1 MPYDQVSAGRA
12 LPVRGKGKAHL
23 QNTRSPASE
32 PCSSF
37 GPDHADTGQHERGP
51 SVPTTSLPENPSL
64 EHLKGQAKLI
74 RDLIRAGDPGGLAMV
89 DEFHPRLAAADLDD
103 DRRAGF
109 KTADAQLIIARMYRF
124 PNWNRL
130 REHVAVVTAHSFT
143 PHAERDSGPDQPTS
157 FIQDA
162 CLDYAEDGPSPAD
175 RLAAAHRM
183 LEADP
188 SLASGSIEALAT
200 VGDHR
205 ALATELDNHPDAINQ
220 PCGPNDWPPLLYAVY
235 SRIATDNP
243 DWSAIETVK
252 VLLERGADPN
262 TGFLWRGL
270 TPPFTAL
277 TGAFAGGESHQ
288 PWHTE
293 RLEIAR
299 LLLDAGADPNDG
311 QLLYNNGIGGQNH
324 DNPAY
329 LQLLVQYGLGTQQNG
344 PWYQRL
350 GDQLRDP
357 AELLYDEV
365 EAAAKRNRPTILSY
379 LATLGLDLNRSIG
392 RSQTTP
398 VRIAA
403 AEGHDSILAILAEH
417 GIDTALTPTETALQF
432 TRTNQT
438 DELRLL
444 LTEHPELLPQLRTEY
459 PGLCKNVTPEHE
471 SMLDLLI
478 ELGFDINDRSGTK
491 TALHHAAEGNDTNRA
506 RFLIDHGADPNLVD
520 TYIGATPWGWANH
533 FGNTETA
540 TYLHPLTDHGDR
552 LPEITIRYAQT
563 VRTLATPELIE
574 RLLESIHVA
583 SEPVLV
589 RLETTQGSLSIGLGR
604 PDLSVALY
612 VDTDNNPWHAQG
624 DPTLTP
630 TEPLT
635 FDSPDH
641 QHQYSFYPEAA
652 VTLET
657 ARAAARTFILQ
668 PAAEPAN
675 VTWIPEG
682 NPDREV
688 N

>member
-23 QNTRSPASE
+23 QNTRSRAME
-32 PCSSF
+32 RCSSF
-37 GPDHADTGQHERGP
+37 WPDHADTGQHERGP

-74 RDLIRAGDPGGLAMV
+74 RDLIRAADPGGLSMV
-89 DEFHPRLAAADLDD
+89 DEFHPRLDAADLDD

-124 PNWNRL
+124 SNWNRL

-143 PHAERDSGPDQPTS
+143 PHAERASDPDQPSS
-157 FIQDA
+157 FVKDA
-162 CLDYAEDGPSPAD
+162 CLDYAEDGPSPAY

-205 ALATELDNHPDAINQ
+205 ALATDLDNHPDAVNE

-235 SRIATDNP
+235 SRVSTDNA
-243 DWSAIETVK
+243 DWSALETVK
-252 VLLERGADPN
+252 VLLDHGADPDA
-262 TGFLWRGL
+262 GFLWRGL

-277 TGAFAGGESHQ
+277 TGAFGGGESHQ

-293 RLEIAR
+293 RLAIAR

-329 LQLLVQYGLGTQQNG
+329 LELLVEYGLGTQQNG

-357 AELLYDEV
+357 AELLYDEL

-379 LATLGLDLNRSIG
+379 LATLGLDINRPIG

-398 VRIAA
+398 ARIAA
-403 AEGHDSILAILAEH
+403 AQGHDSILALLAEH
-417 GIDTALTPTETALQF
+417 GIDTELTPTETALQF

-438 DELRLL
+438 NELRQL
-444 LTEHPELLPQLRTEY
+444 LTEHPELLPQLRTEH
-459 PGLCKNVTPEHE
+459 PGLCKNVTPEHTA
-471 SMLDLLI
+471 MLDPP
-478 ELGFDINDRSGTK
+478 D
-491 TALHHAAEGNDTNRA
+491 RA
-506 RFLIDHGADPNLVD
+506 RLRHQRPIRHQNRPPPRRRSQRHQPR
-520 TYIGATPWGWANH
+520 ATPHRPRRRPQPRRHSHRRHTMGM
-533 FGNTETA
+533 GQ
-540 TYLHPLTDHGDR
+540 PLRQHR
-552 LPEITIRYAQT
+552 NRHLPPPT
-563 VRTLATPELIE
+563 
-574 RLLESIHVA
+574 H
-583 SEPVLV
+583 
-589 RLETTQGSLSIGLGR
+589 R
-604 PDLSVALY
+604 PRRS
-612 VDTDNNPWHAQG
+612 
-624 DPTLTP
+624 PT
-630 TEPLT
+630 
-635 FDSPDH
+635 
-641 QHQYSFYPEAA
+641 
-652 VTLET
+652 
-657 ARAAARTFILQ
+657 
-668 PAAEPAN
+668 
-675 VTWIPEG
+675 
-682 NPDREV
+682 
-688 N
+688 

>member
-1 MPYDQVSAGRA
+1 MAYHEVSAGRV

-23 QNTRSPASE
+23 QNTRSPAME
-32 PCSSF
+32 RCSSF

-51 SVPTTSLPENPSL
+51 SVRTTLLPENPSL
-64 EHLKGQAKLI
+64 EHLKGQAKLV
-74 RDLIRAGDPGGLAMV
+74 RDLIRAGDPGGLSMV
-89 DEFHPRLAAADLDD
+89 DEFHPRLDAADLDD
-103 DRRAGF
+103 DRRSRF
-109 KTADAQLIIARMYRF
+109 KTADAQLIVARMYRF

-130 REHVAVVTAHSFT
+130 REHIAVVTAHSFT
-143 PHAERDSGPDQPTS
+143 PHAEGGTGPDQPSS
-157 FIQDA
+157 FVRDA

-175 RLAAAHRM
+175 RIAAAHRM
-183 LEADP
+183 LKADP
-188 SLASGSIEALAT
+188 SLASGSVEALAT

-205 ALATELDNHPDAINQ
+205 ALAAELGIHPDAVNE

-235 SRIATDNP
+235 SRVSTDNP
-243 DWSAIETVK
+243 DWSAIKTVK

-262 TGFLWRGL
+262 IGFLWRGL

-277 TGAFAGGESHQ
+277 TGAFGGGESHQ

-293 RLEIAR
+293 RLAIAR

-311 QLLYNNGIGGQNH
+311 QLLYNNGIGGQNY

-329 LQLLVQYGLGTQQNG
+329 LQLLVEYGLGTQQDG

-357 AELLYDEV
+357 AELLYDEL
-365 EAAAKRNRPTILSY
+365 EAAAKRNRPTILAY
-379 LATLGLDLNRSIG
+379 LATLGLDLNRPIG

-432 TRTNQT
+432 TRTSQT
-438 DELRLL
+438 DELRRL

-459 PGLCKNVTPEHE
+459 PGLCKNVTPEHDV
-471 SMLDLLI
+471 MLDLLI

-506 RFLIDHGADPNLVD
+506 RFLINHGADPNLVD

-533 FGNTETA
+533 FDNTA
-540 TYLHPLTDHGDR
+540 TANYLHPLTHHGDP

-563 VRTLATPELIE
+563 VRTLATPELIK

-589 RLETTQGSLSIGLGR
+589 RLETTQASLSIGLGR

-612 VDTDNNPWHAQG
+612 LDTDNNPWHAQG

-630 TEPLT
+630 AEPLT
-635 FDSPDH
+635 FASPDH
-641 QHQYSFYPEAA
+641 QHEYDFYPGAA
-652 VTLET
+652 ISLET
-657 ARAAARTFILQ
+657 AKAAARAFVLLPSDQ
-668 PAAEPAN
+668 PAN

-688 N
+688 S